1 MIIDVEHLSLH
12 VLSGHLYIFFREISI
27 QVLCPLFNQI
37 GFVVTMVGCRSF
49 SYILVR
55 CTICKYFLPC
65 CMLPFHSVDGAHII
79 ALSFNI
85 LMLQIFVICKFNYS
99 NF

>member
-1 MIIDVEHLSLH
+1 MIIDIECLSLH

-27 QVLCPLFNQI
+27 QALCPFFNQI
-37 GFVVTMVGCRSF
+37 GFVVMVGCRSF

-55 CTICKYFLPC
+55 CMICKYFLPF
-65 CMLPFHSVDGAHII
+65 CMLPFHSVDGAHIT